1 MVANVL
7 LQLQL
12 KTHVLG
18 AECHACKQVHNWASP
33 KDVKVDQTR
42 RGEVL
47 CWCVL
52 AIASQANHRRLC
64 RAYYMDG
71 REHNFNNAAC
81 LWVKYMLGKL
91 QHAPLRADSGAAA
104 HIMLG
109 ALEDFKDKR
118 EQCLKGGL
126 WDWGHFMQPPPVPLT
141 PHRHHTFPHFL
152 LVGCELLVCCSVSD
166 CFVSLVCYVGRG
178 QTAWAAN
185 ASLDVSTK
193 LGLTETS
200 VWVQS
205 YLHPFTYGSLAF
217 VAAHLFC
224 KWQGNKT
231 FAFLSNKMI
240 FVFVFAKLLKTGQ
253 QL

>member
-1 MVANVL
+1 MANVL

-18 AECHACKQVHNWASP
+18 AECRACKQVQNWASP

-64 RAYYMDG
+64 GVYYMDG
-71 REHNFNNAAC
+71 HEHTFNNAAC
-81 LWVKYMLGKL
+81 LWVKYILGKL

-104 HIMLG
+104 HLMLG
-109 ALEDFKDKR
+109 ALEDFRDKR
-118 EQCLKGGL
+118 EQLLKGGL
-126 WDWGHFMQPPPVPLT
+126 WDWGHFMHLPPLPLI

-152 LVGCELLVCCSVSD
+152 PVGCELLVCYLVSD
-166 CFVSLVCYVGRG
+166 CFVSLVCYVRRG
-178 QTAWAAN
+178 QTVWAAN
-185 ASLDVSTK
+185 TSLDVSIK

-205 YLHPFTYGSLAF
+205 DLHPFTYGSLAF

-224 KWQGNKT
+224 
-231 FAFLSNKMI
+231 
-240 FVFVFAKLLKTGQ
+240 
-253 QL
+253 

>member
-1 MVANVL
+1 MANVL

-71 REHNFNNAAC
+71 CEHNFNNAAC

-118 EQCLKGGL
+118 EQCLKGGP

>member
-1 MVANVL
+1 MANVL

>member
-1 MVANVL
+1 MANVL

-118 EQCLKGGL
+118 EQCLKGGP
-126 WDWGHFMQPPPVPLT
+126 WDWGHFMQPPSVPLT

>member
-1 MVANVL
+1 MANVL

-118 EQCLKGGL
+118 EQCLKGGP